1 LISKRIDSTI
11 NAEVFNMDQIIIR
24 QPNANDIEELAKIE
38 ATCFPEEE
46 AASFETLKERFEAF
60 PENFLVAEIDGRIIG
75 LINGCATSSP
85 VLYDDLYHGTSQH
98 EPDGPNLTVFGINT
112 HPDYQR
118 RGIGAQM
125 MRQYIKKAKEEGRKT
140 VILTCKEYLI
150 HYYATFG
157 FASSGISGS
166 THGGAVWYDMTLVI

>member
-24 QPNANDIEELAKIE
+24 QASAQDIEELAKIE
-38 ATCFPEEE
+38 ATCFPAEE

-60 PENFLVAEIDGRIIG
+60 PENFLLAELDGRIIG
-75 LINGCATSSP
+75 FINGCATSSP
-85 VLYDDLYHGTSQH
+85 VLYDDLYHGTSHH
-98 EPDGPNLTVFGINT
+98 EPAGPNLTVFGINT

-125 MRQYIKKAKEEGRKT
+125 MRQYIKKAKEEGRKI

-166 THGGAVWYDMTLVI
+166 THGGAVWYDMTLVL